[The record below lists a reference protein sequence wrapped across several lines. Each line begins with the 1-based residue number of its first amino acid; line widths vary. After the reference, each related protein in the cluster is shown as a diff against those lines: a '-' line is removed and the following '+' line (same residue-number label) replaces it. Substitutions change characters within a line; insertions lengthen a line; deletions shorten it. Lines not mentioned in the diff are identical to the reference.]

1 MRALREREQAT
12 GRAGVGGWLL
22 LLCGLLLVWH
32 PLRFG
37 LAASGALDALPLR
50 GLPLALVL
58 AGRLLV
64 TALGI
69 AAGLALLARRPAA
82 VTLAAAALAASA
94 AADLFTYTTPYMP
107 SNRLPGDT
115 IWFVAGSVLYH
126 AAWLVYLVRSTRVRN
141 TYL

>member
-1 MRALREREQAT
+1 MREPRQPQPRDAPE
-12 GRAGVGGWLL
+12 GVGGWLL

-32 PLRFG
+32 PLNFAV
-37 LAASGALDALPLR
+37 AASGVLDALPLR

-64 TALGI
+64 MALGI

-82 VTLAAAALAASA
+82 VTLALAAIAASA
-94 AADLFTYTTPYMP
+94 AADLFVYTTPYMP

-115 IWFVAGSVLYH
+115 GWYIAGSLLYH
-126 AAWLVYLVRSTRVRN
+126 TAWLLYLVRSTRVRN
-141 TYL
+141 TY